1 MPEKTTQQPE
11 RDDLDT
17 PRRPSLREQAILT
30 IKVLMIAG
38 GALGV
43 FTFLDQMVGQ

>member
-1 MPEKTTQQPE
+1 MPERTTSQPE

-17 PRRPSLREQAILT
+17 PRRPSLREQATLT
-30 IKVLMIAG
+30 IKILLIAG

-43 FTFLDQMVGQ
+43 LTLLDRMVGE